1 MAVPVVT
8 RYRGAVRMKRIVVSN
23 AMATRVALPPTI
35 EEYAYVVLTRDVE
48 AADVLFPRGVV
59 VHRHD
64 DQVGCE
70 VEFETPRFAV
80 GTLTACDIEAA

>member
-1 MAVPVVT
+1 M
-8 RYRGAVRMKRIVVSN
+8 SN
-23 AMATRVALPPTI
+23 AMATRVALPPAI

-48 AADVLFPRGVV
+48 AAGVLFPRGTRGVV